1 MKLLLIILLAST
13 SYQLVDAVL
22 PKPHINRQS
31 NKDLPPNNKHISD
44 DPIIEALRQRI
55 YQKIET
61 VKWKGHLKSWVDVGV
76 HMLSGPISRINEAV
90 ISMGYDP
97 TYEQVMAKTR
107 QLIWEKSHRAMD
119 IVWGKLSWLLGVLHA
134 KILTTLE
141 QKKKQNLDHME
152 VLEEPEKLDV
162 QYKDYEVYMRESRK

>member
-1 MKLLLIILLAST
+1 MKLLLIILFARAS
-13 SYQLVDAVL
+13 YHLVDGVL
-22 PKPHINRQS
+22 PKPDINRQS
-31 NKDLPPNNKHISD
+31 NKDRLPNNDHISD
-44 DPIIEALRQRI
+44 EPIIEALRQRI

-76 HMLSGPISRINEAV
+76 HMLSGPIGRINEAV
-90 ISMGYDP
+90 RFMGYNP

-107 QLIWEKSHRAMD
+107 QLIWEKSHRALD
-119 IVWGKLSWLLGVLHA
+119 IVWGKLSWLLGLIHA

-162 QYKDYEVYMRESRK
+162 QYKDYV